1 MFDPT
6 FWLAVIAGLQ
16 QGKDHGPFSLM
27 LMLCFG
33 HNITVSIPNDPA
45 AGFSAFVSCSDA
57 GDRNKQPHLCQSDL
71 LSIFTL
77 FLPSLFLLP
86 SALWE
91 FSPSQTII
99 NVHEHLPHC
108 VSWHVCACVAKFSL
122 LQGFSLCMREACW
135 GGCVYE
141 CTWVGVNS
149 IWGEE
154 NLLAAHWLRCVGGE
168 PCSVACKD
176 QDVGVQGHFS

>member
-1 MFDPT
+1 MDT
-6 FWLAVIAGLQ
+6 FCQRGLTPHSEAVIAGLQ
-16 QGKDHGPFSLM
+16 QGKDRGPVSLM
-27 LMLCFG
+27 STLCFG
-33 HNITVSIPNDPA
+33 HDITVSIPNDPA
-45 AGFSAFVSCSDA
+45 AGCSACVSCTDA
-57 GDRNKQPHLCQSDL
+57 GDRNTQLHLCQSDM

-77 FLPSLFLLP
+77 FLPSLLLLLLP

-91 FSPSQTII
+91 FSPSQKII

-135 GGCVYE
+135 GGCVYA

-149 IWGEE
+149 I
-154 NLLAAHWLRCVGGE
+154 
-168 PCSVACKD
+168 
-176 QDVGVQGHFS
+176 